1 MKSAP
6 GVPLTIAELQ
16 LSSPLPSPNRHPSNT
31 TAQQQHQQHTTRL
44 AHTEASSSNA
54 TILPQLHFD
63 SPYSLNPDLY
73 PLANITTPHAIK
85 KFTFKVDEK
94 HGVFEEIQATA
105 ARKRSASIWDDER
118 SYKRTELENIEE
130 IDQTNN
136 TALQI
141 PAPANSAY
149 SPGPSY
155 APTDAMVDII
165 PDSPNS
171 ALPSPVSD
179 LDHQDV
185 WQHHDEQE
193 DDDPMNTAPTTDNT
207 TPTTIATTNL
217 TNTTTNLTLLDTSSL
232 FEMFDTLPDNIQT
245 YLMFQLL
252 KRSPRNALRM
262 ANATIMQ
269 ALKKD
274 IVTSLPESIAEI
286 VLSYLDIRSLCRAS
300 GVNHSWKHLID
311 NASEVWKLKMKQLD
325 FVPTSTETLQSDYR
339 QIVRRHTIMR
349 RNWRQN
355 LHHKMLL
362 EGHEEDL
369 VTCLQFDDEKI
380 ITGSDDHSINVYD
393 IKTGKLKSALNGH
406 DGGVWA
412 LQYVGNTLVTGSID
426 RTIRVWDIEKGT
438 CRFILRGHSSTVR
451 CLKIVMPTK
460 IVNPDGSVTM
470 EPSEP
475 IIVSGSRDMTIRVW
489 RLPDL
494 EKEPEVPLSTCLEND
509 VISQRFLKYKLVEHE
524 HSVRD
529 LALYGNILVSGSYD
543 NNVIVWN
550 LDTGRKMH
558 ILKGHTM
565 KVYCVAIDP
574 KRRHCISGSLDA
586 SVRIWGIDDG
596 ECKFVLQGHAILV
609 GLLGLVDDCLVS
621 AAADATLR
629 IWDPSNGDRLHILA
643 GTNGHQGPITSFQH
657 DKYKIIS
664 GSEGGVKM
672 WDTQTGELMYDLIED
687 VAGVWRVCFDE
698 RRCIAAVKNEHK
710 TQLIVLDFGIHGL
723 EGDEAI

>member
-1 MKSAP
+1 
-6 GVPLTIAELQ
+6 
-16 LSSPLPSPNRHPSNT
+16 
-31 TAQQQHQQHTTRL
+31 
-44 AHTEASSSNA
+44 
-54 TILPQLHFD
+54 
-63 SPYSLNPDLY
+63 
-73 PLANITTPHAIK
+73 
-85 KFTFKVDEK
+85 
-94 HGVFEEIQATA
+94 
-105 ARKRSASIWDDER
+105 
-118 SYKRTELENIEE
+118 
-130 IDQTNN
+130 
-136 TALQI
+136 
-141 PAPANSAY
+141 
-149 SPGPSY
+149 
-155 APTDAMVDII
+155 MVDII

-185 WQHHDEQE
+185 WQQNNEQE
-193 DDDPMNTAPTTDNT
+193 EEEEEENDDDTMNIDPMDTATTDNT
-207 TPTTIATTNL
+207 TNNTIATTN
-217 TNTTTNLTLLDTSSL
+217 TNTTTTTNSTLLEPSSL

-274 IVTSLPESIAEI
+274 IVTHLPSNIVEI
-286 VLSYLDIRSLCRAS
+286 VFSYLDIRSLCRAS

-311 NASEVWKLKMKQLD
+311 NASEVWELKMHQLN
-325 FVPTSTETLQSDYR
+325 FVPTPTEALQRNYK

-393 IKTGKLKSALNGH
+393 IKTGKLKTALNGH

-426 RTIRVWDIEKGT
+426 RTIRVWDIEKGK

-494 EKEPEVPLSTCLEND
+494 EKEPEVPLSTCLEDD

-529 LALYGNILVSGSYD
+529 LAIHGNILVSGSYD

-550 LDTGRKMH
+550 LETGKKVH
-558 ILKGHTM
+558 VLKGHTM

-596 ECKFVLQGHAILV
+596 ECKFVLQGTSICIQTSVEADPCMYRTCYFGRLV
-609 GLLGLVDDCLVS
+609 GS
-621 AAADATLR
+621 SR
-629 IWDPSNGDRLHILA
+629 
-643 GTNGHQGPITSFQH
+643 
-657 DKYKIIS
+657 
-664 GSEGGVKM
+664 
-672 WDTQTGELMYDLIED
+672 
-687 VAGVWRVCFDE
+687 
-698 RRCIAAVKNEHK
+698 
-710 TQLIVLDFGIHGL
+710 
-723 EGDEAI
+723 

>member
-1 MKSAP
+1 
-6 GVPLTIAELQ
+6 
-16 LSSPLPSPNRHPSNT
+16 
-31 TAQQQHQQHTTRL
+31 
-44 AHTEASSSNA
+44 
-54 TILPQLHFD
+54 
-63 SPYSLNPDLY
+63 
-73 PLANITTPHAIK
+73 
-85 KFTFKVDEK
+85 
-94 HGVFEEIQATA
+94 
-105 ARKRSASIWDDER
+105 
-118 SYKRTELENIEE
+118 
-130 IDQTNN
+130 
-136 TALQI
+136 
-141 PAPANSAY
+141 
-149 SPGPSY
+149 
-155 APTDAMVDII
+155 MVDII

-179 LDHQDV
+179 LDHEDT
-185 WQHHDEQE
+185 WQQNDDNEE
-193 DDDPMNTAPTTDNT
+193 DNSMNVDPIDTATTATIT
-207 TPTTIATTNL
+207 TTTTTITNNITTNSNN
-217 TNTTTNLTLLDTSSL
+217 NTHNSTLLEPSSL
-232 FEMFDTLPDNIQT
+232 FEMFDILPDNIQT

-269 ALKKD
+269 VLKKD
-274 IVTSLPESIAEI
+274 IVINLPSNTAEI
-286 VLSYLDIRSLCRAS
+286 ILSYLDIRSLCRAS
-300 GVNHSWKHLID
+300 GVNHSWKYLID
-311 NASEVWKLKMKQLD
+311 NASEVWKLKMHQSD
-325 FVPTSTETLQSDYR
+325 FVPTLGEKLQNSYK

-393 IKTGKLKSALNGH
+393 IKTGKLKRVLNGH

-426 RTIRVWDIEKGT
+426 RTIRVWDIEKGI

-494 EKEPEVPLSTCLEND
+494 EKEPEALLSTCLEDD

-529 LALYGNILVSGSYD
+529 LAIYGNTLVSGSYD

-550 LDTGRKMH
+550 LETGRKVH

-586 SVRIWGIDDG
+586 SVRIWGLDDG
-596 ECKFVLQGHAILV
+596 ECKFVLQGKSPLFAF
-609 GLLGLVDDCLVS
+609 
-621 AAADATLR
+621 
-629 IWDPSNGDRLHILA
+629 
-643 GTNGHQGPITSFQH
+643 QPIT
-657 DKYKIIS
+657 
-664 GSEGGVKM
+664 
-672 WDTQTGELMYDLIED
+672 
-687 VAGVWRVCFDE
+687 
-698 RRCIAAVKNEHK
+698 
-710 TQLIVLDFGIHGL
+710 
-723 EGDEAI
+723 

>member
-1 MKSAP
+1 M
-6 GVPLTIAELQ
+6 
-16 LSSPLPSPNRHPSNT
+16 
-31 TAQQQHQQHTTRL
+31 
-44 AHTEASSSNA
+44 
-54 TILPQLHFD
+54 
-63 SPYSLNPDLY
+63 
-73 PLANITTPHAIK
+73 
-85 KFTFKVDEK
+85 
-94 HGVFEEIQATA
+94 
-105 ARKRSASIWDDER
+105 
-118 SYKRTELENIEE
+118 
-130 IDQTNN
+130 DQTNN

-141 PAPANSAY
+141 PAPANSTY

-155 APTDAMVDII
+155 AATEAMVDII

-193 DDDPMNTAPTTDNT
+193 EDDEENDPMDTAPTINT
-207 TPTTIATTNL
+207 TITTTTKH
-217 TNTTTNLTLLDTSSL
+217 TNTHTTTTNSTLLDTPSL

-269 ALKKD
+269 ALKRD
-274 IVTSLPESIAEI
+274 IVVNLPKSVAEI

-300 GVNHSWKHLID
+300 GVNHSWKQLVD

-325 FVPTSTETLQSDYR
+325 FVPTPTERLQNNYK

-426 RTIRVWDIEKGT
+426 RTIRVWDIAKGK

-494 EKEPEVPLSTCLEND
+494 EKEPDVPLSTCLEDD

-529 LALYGNILVSGSYD
+529 LAIYGNILVSGSYD

-550 LDTGRKMH
+550 LETGRKVH
-558 ILKGHTM
+558 LLKGHAM

-596 ECKFVLQGHAILV
+596 ECKFVLQG
-609 GLLGLVDDCLVS
+609 
-621 AAADATLR
+621 TLY
-629 IWDPSNGDRLHILA
+629 LA
-643 GTNGHQGPITSFQH
+643 FNWCRG
-657 DKYKIIS
+657 
-664 GSEGGVKM
+664 
-672 WDTQTGELMYDLIED
+672 
-687 VAGVWRVCFDE
+687 
-698 RRCIAAVKNEHK
+698 
-710 TQLIVLDFGIHGL
+710 
-723 EGDEAI
+723 